1 MTNVSKTLAAVT
13 DVFTSALNEAHYQT
27 STGKEL
33 IQKYQSVI
41 MANAITC
48 NMVNSFIQEARKITY
63 DSGVVEALA
72 KVCTVVDSNKYSWLL
87 ETACEKIESDP
98 RAYSYLNKNAVKLVR
113 PLLEMEE
120 DKVVSYIKAGAL
132 KDAMYCEA
140 FRQIAKSVYRDM
152 PVVEQTEQY
161 TCIHPISIV
170 EKIDDEVYFVANSQ
184 LYKMNENSIKATQEW
199 NKVSNDFK
207 VIAQLLESNLVSY
220 STENNGTLSYK
231 NGNYELQISEEGKC
245 KKIVGEKVYEYTT
258 DQLREQNA
266 LFLNNVTPAQRN
278 KQAAVLE
285 AIAKCCEN
293 YNNIAVIDNV
303 STFTTSKDQFI
314 LIESKENAKAQ
325 LIRST
330 HTPQQW
336 STEGNIY
343 EVLTFIKKK
352 TNVDLSEKYEEQIN
366 KVIES
371 AEKEEQEKIQE
382 NLKASAIQERK
393 EKVEALIKEFK
404 DDPVKLAVLSKIA
417 LELNTL

>member
-1 MTNVSKTLAAVT
+1 MTNVSKTLAAVSEA
-13 DVFTSALNEAHYQT
+13 FTAALNEAHYQT
-27 STGKEL
+27 STGKDL
-33 IQKYQSVI
+33 FQKYQSAT

-48 NMVNSFIQEARKITY
+48 NMVNSFIQEARRVSF

-72 KVCTVVDSNKYSWLL
+72 KVCNVVDSNKYSWLL

-120 DKVVSYIKAGAL
+120 DQVVSYIKAGAL

-161 TCIHPISIV
+161 TCVHPISIV
-170 EKIDDEVYFVANSQ
+170 EKVDDSIYFVANGQ
-184 LYKMNENSIKATQEW
+184 LYKMNENLTEVSTDW

-207 VIAQLLESNLVSY
+207 VISQLLESGIVKY
-220 STENNGTLSYK
+220 STENNGTLTYK
-231 NGNYELQISEEGKC
+231 APTYEIQISEEGKC
-245 KKIVGEKVYEYTT
+245 KKVVGEKVYEYTT
-258 DQLREQNA
+258 DQLREQNS
-266 LFLNNVTPAQRN
+266 LFLNNVTPNQRM
-278 KQAAVLE
+278 KVASILE
-285 AIAKCCEN
+285 GVAKCCEN
-293 YNNIAVIDNV
+293 YNNIVVIDNV
-303 STFTTSKDQFI
+303 SMFTTKKDQFVMV
-314 LIESKENAKAQ
+314 ESNEKTTAH
-325 LIRST
+325 LVRST
-330 HTPQQW
+330 HTPNAW

-352 TNVDLSEKYEEQIN
+352 TNVDLSEKYEEKIN
-366 KVIES
+366 QVIENT
-371 AEKEEQEKIQE
+371 EKEEKEKIEE

-393 EKVEALIKEFK
+393 EKVEKLIKEFK

>member
-13 DVFTSALNEAHYQT
+13 EAFTSALNEAHYQT
-27 STGKEL
+27 STGKDL
-33 IQKYQSVI
+33 FQKYQSLT

-48 NMVNSFIQEARKITY
+48 SMVNSFIQEARRMSF

-152 PVVEQTEQY
+152 PVVESTEQY

-170 EKIDDEVYFVANSQ
+170 EKVDDAVYFVANGQ
-184 LYKMNENSIKATQEW
+184 LYRMTETLTEASNDW

-207 VIAQLLESNLVSY
+207 VISQLLESGLVKY
-220 STENNGTLSYK
+220 STENNGTLTYK
-231 NGNYELQISEEGKC
+231 TSNFEIQITEEGKC
-245 KKIVGEKVYEYTT
+245 KKIIGEKVYEYTV

-266 LFLNNVTPAQRN
+266 LMMNNITPTQRN
-278 KQAAVLE
+278 RQASILE
-285 AIAKCCEN
+285 GVAKCCEN
-293 YNNIAVIDNV
+293 FDNIVVIDNV
-303 STFTTSKDQFI
+303 SMFSTNKDQFMM
-314 LIESKENAKAQ
+314 IESKDKTSAR
-325 LIRST
+325 LLRST
-330 HTPQQW
+330 HTPQAW
-336 STEGNIY
+336 STEGNVY
-343 EVLTFIKKK
+343 EVVNFIKKK
-352 TNVDLSEKYEEQIN
+352 TNVDLSERFEEKIN
-366 KVIES
+366 QVIES
-371 AEKEEQEKIQE
+371 TEKEEKQKIQE
-382 NLKASAIQERK
+382 ELMSSQVQERK
-393 EKVEALIKEFK
+393 EKVERLIKEFK
-404 DDPVKLAVLSKIA
+404 DDPVKLAILSKIA
-417 LELNTL
+417 LDLNTL

>member
-1 MTNVSKTLAAVT
+1 MTNVSKTLAAVS
-13 DVFTSALNEAHYQT
+13 DMFTTALNEATYQT

-48 NMVNSFIQEARKITY
+48 NMVNSFIQEARNHSY

-72 KVCTVVDSNKYSWLL
+72 KVCSVVDANKYSWLL

-140 FRQIAKSVYRDM
+140 FRNIAKSVYRDV
-152 PVVEQTEQY
+152 PVVESTEQY
-161 TCIHPISIV
+161 TCTHPISIV
-170 EKIDDEVYFVANSQ
+170 EKIDDDIYFVANNQ
-184 LYKMNENSIKATQEW
+184 LYKMNENSVETTNDW
-199 NKVSNDFK
+199 NKVGNDFK
-207 VIAQLLESNLVSY
+207 VIAQVLESGLVKY

-231 NGNYELQISEEGKC
+231 TNAYELQINEEGKC
-245 KKIVGEKVYEYTT
+245 KKIAGDKVYEYTT

-266 LFLNNVTPAQRN
+266 LFLRNVSPVQRN
-278 KQAAVLE
+278 KQASILE
-285 AIAKCCEN
+285 AVAKCCEN
-293 YNNIAVIDNV
+293 YNNIVVIDNV
-303 STFTTSKDQFI
+303 SMFSTAKDQFM

-330 HTPQQW
+330 HTPHQW

-352 TNVDLSEKYEEQIN
+352 TNVDLSERYEEQIN
-366 KVIES
+366 QVIEN
-371 AEKEEQEKIQE
+371 AEKEDQEKIQE

-393 EKVEALIKEFK
+393 EKVEHLIKEFK